1 MKKLCE
7 IYDISQ
13 EYQSQS
19 GTILICV
26 SDVDKKALS
35 SMLEKINFN
44 TEMIFNCSE
53 WQQYL
58 EINNIY
64 NNNESKHH
72 MRSVRKSKK
81 LQSELLAFYESDID
95 EAAESEEF
103 SNLIRDF
110 LQLLSN
116 TQRQRFKMYYFQNYT
131 YRQIA
136 EMEKRN
142 IKTVY
147 ESVQSGK
154 RKFIKF
160 LEKHPNKSTPTS

>member
-7 IYDISQ
+7 IYDISR
-13 EYQSQS
+13 EYQSQA

-26 SDVDKKALS
+26 SDVDKKVLS
-35 SMLEKINFN
+35 TMLGKINFS

-64 NNNESKHH
+64 NKNESKHH
-72 MRSVRKSKK
+72 MRSVRKSSK
-81 LQSELLAFYESDID
+81 LETEFSLLYDSGISETTESD
-95 EAAESEEF
+95 EF
-103 SNLIRDF
+103 NTILNDF
-110 LQLLSN
+110 MMQLNIIQS
-116 TQRQRFKMYYFQNYT
+116 RRFKMYYFQNYT

-147 ESVQSGK
+147 ESVQAAK
-154 RKFIKF
+154 KKFIKF
-160 LEKHPNKSTPTS
+160 LEKHPNKTTPTS

>member
-13 EYQSQS
+13 EYQSPG

-35 SMLEKINFN
+35 TMLRKINFSA
-44 TEMIFNCSE
+44 EMIFNCSE

-64 NNNESKHH
+64 NKNESKHH

-81 LQSELLAFYESDID
+81 LESELSFFYESNID
-95 EAAESEEF
+95 EMDESEEF
-103 SNLIRDF
+103 DTLIQDF

-116 TQRQRFKMYYFQNYT
+116 TQKQRFKMYYFQNHT

-136 EMEKRN
+136 EMEKRD

-147 ESVQSGK
+147 ESVQSAK
-154 RKFIKF
+154 KKFIKF

>member
-13 EYQSQS
+13 EYQSPG

-35 SMLEKINFN
+35 TMLRKINFSPE
-44 TEMIFNCSE
+44 TIFNCSE

-64 NNNESKHH
+64 NKNESKHH

-81 LQSELLAFYESDID
+81 LESELSLFYESNID
-95 EAAESEEF
+95 EMDESEEF
-103 SNLIRDF
+103 STLIQDF

-116 TQRQRFKMYYFQNYT
+116 TQKQRFKMYYFQNYT

-136 EMEKRN
+136 EMEKRD

-147 ESVQSGK
+147 ESVQSAEK
-154 RKFIKF
+154 NF
-160 LEKHPNKSTPTS
+160 L

>member
-19 GTILICV
+19 RTILICV
-26 SDVDKKALS
+26 SEVDKKELS
-35 SMLEKINFN
+35 SMLGKINFN
-44 TEMIFNCSE
+44 TEMIFNYSE

-58 EINNIY
+58 EITNIY
-64 NNNESKHH
+64 NKNESKHH

-81 LQSELLAFYESDID
+81 LESELSLFYESNID
-95 EAAESEEF
+95 EMAESEEF
-103 SNLIRDF
+103 STLIRDF

-116 TQRQRFKMYYFQNYT
+116 AQRQRFKMYYLQNCT

-136 EMEKRN
+136 EMEKRD

-147 ESVQSGK
+147 ESVQAAK
-154 RKFIKF
+154 KKFIKF

>member
-13 EYQSQS
+13 EYQSPS
-19 GTILICV
+19 GTILICI
-26 SDVDKKALS
+26 SEVDKKALS
-35 SMLEKINFN
+35 TMLGKINFSA
-44 TEMIFNCSE
+44 EMIFNCSE

-64 NNNESKHH
+64 NKNESKHH

-81 LQSELLAFYESDID
+81 LESELSLFYESNID
-95 EAAESEEF
+95 EMDESEEF
-103 SNLIRDF
+103 DTLIQDF

-116 TQRQRFKMYYFQNYT
+116 TQKQRFKMYYFQNYT

-136 EMEKRN
+136 EMEKRD

-147 ESVQSGK
+147 ESVQSAK
-154 RKFIKF
+154 KKFIKF